1 MASVHAEHL
10 VKEFRARQEV
20 VRALDDVSITV
31 NDGEF
36 AVFVGPSGS
45 GKTTFLRCVAGLE
58 IPSSGKLS
66 IGDRDVTTL
75 HPRERGIAMV
85 FQDYA
90 LYPHMTVA
98 ENMSFALK
106 NLRFPKAEIEAR
118 VATAARMLR
127 IEALLERRPRQLS
140 GGQRQRVAL
149 GRAIVRKPHVFLFDE
164 PLSNLDAKLRGEM
177 RVELADLHAT
187 LQTTAI
193 YVTHDQVE
201 ALTLG
206 QRIWVMKDGL
216 VQQVGNGEELYNEPR
231 NMFVASFIGT
241 GVVNMLPATVVSLDG
256 HVSVAVAGQQVVLPP
271 ERQQVAL
278 PWLGKDVVLG
288 VRPEHVLLDA
298 GEADPSQGVV
308 RAVVHLVERLGSES
322 LVHWRL
328 GGHPLVSR
336 MAPDVALR
344 PGETCSLRLVLE
356 KSHLFDPAT
365 EERIELVRAA

>member
-20 VRALDDVSITV
+20 VRALDDVSISV

-58 IPSSGKLS
+58 IPTSGRLS

-106 NLRFPKAEIEAR
+106 NLRFPRAEIEAR
-118 VATAARMLR
+118 VNQAAKMLR
-127 IEALLERRPRQLS
+127 IEMLLQRRPRQLS

-187 LQTTAI
+187 LQTTAV

-216 VQQVGNGEELYNEPR
+216 VQQVGNGEQLYNEPR

-241 GVVNMLPATVVSLDG
+241 GVVNMLPAAVA
-256 HVSVAVAGQQVVLPP
+256 SVAGTVWLSVAGQQVALPP
-271 ERQQVAL
+271 ERQRVAT
-278 PWLGKDVVLG
+278 PWIGKDVILG
-288 VRPEHVLLDA
+288 VRPEHVSLEA
-298 GEADPSQGVV
+298 GDADPAQGIV
-308 RAVVHLVERLGSES
+308 RATVHLVERLGSES
-322 LVHWRL
+322 LVHWKL
-328 GGHPLVSR
+328 GGHALVSR

-344 PGETCSLRLVLE
+344 AGETCSVRLALE
-356 KSHLFDPAT
+356 RSHLFDPVT
-365 EERIELVRAA
+365 EERIELAAAA